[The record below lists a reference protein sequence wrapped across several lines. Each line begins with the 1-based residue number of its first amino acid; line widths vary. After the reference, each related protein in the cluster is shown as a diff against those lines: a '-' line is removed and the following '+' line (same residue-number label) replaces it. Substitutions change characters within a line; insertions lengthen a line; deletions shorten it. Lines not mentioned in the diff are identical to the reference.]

1 MNDWVFM
8 IEQRR
13 VNKAEKTKTHILN
26 TAFRLFLQKSY
37 REVTMQEL
45 QEHAQMSRGGLY
57 HHFKNK
63 EEIFLATVQRFFFSM
78 MDEQLDMRAMT
89 EKSFMENFQAY
100 LTHKQQTME
109 RMLSHTGLEELDANY
124 FMLVFQTIQYFPE
137 TRAELKKQVAQETQ
151 NWAQIIKIAQDKGEI
166 KQHLDADTLARHIYY
181 LLDGV
186 EMHLVMMGNISSEM
200 YNHITA
206 MIEQLYDLIR
216 W

>member
-1 MNDWVFM
+1 M
-8 IEQRR
+8 
-13 VNKAEKTKTHILN
+13 NKAEKTKAHILN
-26 TAFRLFLQKSY
+26 TAFQLFLQKSY

-45 QEHAQMSRGGLY
+45 QEKAQMSRGGVY

-78 MDEQLDMRAMT
+78 TDEPLDVRAMAD
-89 EKSFMENFQAY
+89 KSFMENFQAY
-100 LTHKQQTME
+100 LTHKQQMMDK
-109 RMLSHTGLEELDANY
+109 MLKNTGLEELDANY
-124 FMLVFQTIQYFPE
+124 FMLVFQTVQYFPE
-137 TRAELKKQVAQETQ
+137 TRAALKKQVAQETQ

-166 KQHLDADTLARHIYY
+166 KQHLEAEALARHIYY

-200 YNHITA
+200 YDHITT
-206 MIEQLYDLIR
+206 MIGQLYDLIK